1 MNVCVEF
8 TGQLKTAI
16 GQSNDQIELP
26 EGATLAM
33 LLAQLGERCGD
44 EARPHLLNASGQ
56 MQPSLLAAINGSA
69 LPSRQA
75 GATVLRDGDTVVL
88 LPPIAG
94 G

>member
-1 MNVCVEF
+1 MKICVEF
-8 TGQLKTAI
+8 TGQLKSAI
-16 GQSNDQIELP
+16 GQANDRVELP

-33 LLAQLGERCGD
+33 LLVQLGERCG
-44 EARPHLLNASGQ
+44 EQARPHLLNASGQ
-56 MQPSLLAAINGSA
+56 MQPSLLVAINGSA

-75 GATVLRDGDTVVL
+75 ETTVLQEGDSIVL